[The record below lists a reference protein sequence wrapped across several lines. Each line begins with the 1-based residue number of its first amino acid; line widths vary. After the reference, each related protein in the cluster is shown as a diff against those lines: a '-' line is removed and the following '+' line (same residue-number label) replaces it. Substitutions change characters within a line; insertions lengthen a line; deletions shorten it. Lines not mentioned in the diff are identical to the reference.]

1 MFKCYKFL
9 FSLMLLKIVDE
20 NGAGS
25 VYDDLEI
32 DDNVDDTLN
41 SNEEQNKEEE
51 KTLANMKLEKK
62 ISRTDNEESLEVEE
76 LKKQLE
82 ENQKY
87 IDEQK
92 NIQAIN
98 DSVADIKSR
107 ISDFDV
113 DAVYN
118 YLKDMNKT
126 NPQKASL
133 YNNPIGWENIWY
145 QIRAQNPRNDNVH
158 FGRNTQMVNRDDEVF
173 SLVKSGSASIKD
185 EADVLG
191 KLL

>member
-1 MFKCYKFL
+1 MFKFYKFL
-9 FSLMLLKIVDE
+9 FSLMLFKIVDE

-62 ISRTDNEESLEVEE
+62 ISHTDNEESSEVEE

-126 NPQKASL
+126 NPQKATM

-145 QIRAQNPRNDNVH
+145 QIRPQNPRNDNVH
-158 FGRNTQMVNRDDEVF
+158 FGRNTQTVNRDDEVF

>member
-1 MFKCYKFL
+1 MFKFYRFL
-9 FSLMLLKIVDE
+9 FSLMLFKIVDE
-20 NGAGS
+20 SGAGS

-32 DDNVDDTLN
+32 DDNVADTSN
-41 SNEEQNKEEE
+41 INEEQNKEEE
-51 KTLANMKLEKK
+51 KALANMKLEKK

-118 YLKDMNKT
+118 YLKDINKT
-126 NPQKASL
+126 NPQKAAM

-145 QIRAQNPRNDNVH
+145 QIRPQSPKNDNVH
-158 FGRNTQMVNRDDEVF
+158 FGRNTQAVNRDDEVF